1 MLKAASSAQEH
12 RQVWSSAV
20 RDCAATCAATLATMS
35 AAAAPSPLQ
44 RLEPGQWYEIPN
56 SALRAAATRRG
67 APASVRKITAWSSAA
82 FDPQSDRLLVWGG
95 GHEDYAG
102 NEVYAFNLGTLEWT
116 RLSEPSRPDRE
127 GGDSYADGA
136 PRSRHTYDYL
146 EFLPTQRR
154 LVSFGGAA
162 LYPRGGAQ
170 TRRISEFDPEN
181 GTWVTGRRRDVP
193 PGGSMIGAHA
203 RLDPASG
210 DVFFVPGQRGALA
223 RYSPSED
230 RWRDGWAPVFVR
242 VHATAALDP
251 KRRLM
256 VLIGSGTDKPQA
268 IRWHLDRPGP
278 STDLR
283 TVTSGDK
290 DIERAYAPGFDFH
303 APSGRF
309 VAWSGGT
316 DVYVLDPDDWRW
328 TRHAP
333 APGNAADPGPPLSTG
348 THGRFRY
355 VLGRDLFV
363 LMNGVNRNVFV
374 YRLPTQ

>member
-1 MLKAASSAQEH
+1 MLKAAPPARQH
-12 RQVWSSAV
+12 RRAWSLAV
-20 RDCAATCAATLATMS
+20 RDCTATCAATLAAMS

-44 RLEPGQWYEIPN
+44 RLEPGQWYEIPD
-56 SALRAAATRRG
+56 SALRAAAARRG
-67 APASVRKITAWSSAA
+67 ADAPVGKITAWSSAA

-102 NEVYAFNLGTLEWT
+102 NEVYAFDLGTLEWT
-116 RLSEPSRPDRE
+116 RLSEPSRPDRDR
-127 GGDSYADGA
+127 GDSYADGA
-136 PRSRHTYDYL
+136 PRSRHTYNYI
-146 EFLPTQRR
+146 EFLPAQRR
-154 LVSFGGAA
+154 LMSFGGAS
-162 LYPRGGAQ
+162 LYPQGGAQ
-170 TRRISEFDPEN
+170 SRRISEFDPET
-181 GTWVTGRRRDVP
+181 GTWVTGRRSDVP
-193 PGGSMIGAHA
+193 AGGSLIGAHA

-210 DVFFVPGQRGALA
+210 DVFFVPAQRGALA

-230 RWRDGWAPVFVR
+230 RWRGGWEPGFVR
-242 VHATAALDP
+242 VHATAAIDP

-268 IRWHLDRPGP
+268 LRWNLDRPGRC
-278 STDLR
+278 TDLR

-303 APSGRF
+303 GPSGRF

-328 TRHAP
+328 TRYAP
-333 APGNAADPGPPLSTG
+333 APGNTADPGRPLSSG
-348 THGRFRY
+348 TFGRFRY
-355 VLGRDLFV
+355 VPGRDIFV

-374 YRLPTQ
+374 YRLPTL